1 MKNSYVYSSSNF
13 VGKTG
18 SSISFPSKNSRFK
31 FHIEFKA
38 YELFYSFYNHNI
50 CITTQGRKNFHIW
63 FDLDSVHWLVESIP
77 RLSSTKTQGLYK
89 FDDYRALEIRLESNR
104 RGEFIRIA
112 EDRREGN
119 SFLLV
124 PYGDKGDGFKLFY
137 KALNS
142 FLERISFTHK
152 GKAILSEEHPQPPY
166 IQNDPPFL
174 KSGEPIT
181 TSTSVS
187 PDVAV
192 LDSKVDEVLVASTPL
207 LELGS
212 PPQHSQLQSSTD
224 DKSGG
229 KGGLEDF
236 STAPLI
242 ETTPANTQMT
252 IFEGGRQPKVIISD
266 TYTELFPPLPRRMLS
281 PFAPAFV
288 PLSNNSFAALLNQD
302 HGDLEEEDPF
312 SMINERSLVLYSN
325 AVEDHEKERD
335 GPILYTHSEGE
346 DYVFIDSKLKPLQI
360 DLSRCPKHPLH
371 LHKAIKGRRTYSP
384 SQMVTRSKAKLLEAG
399 RRNTPIG
406 WEEEDEMH
414 YPQESHEDE
423 VIKFFKL
430 CCPNK
435 IDEPKPPNKPMSKS
449 QKKKLKKKKNK
460 RQVTDGFEDENYD
473 LDYAY

>member
-1 MKNSYVYSSSNF
+1 
-13 VGKTG
+13 
-18 SSISFPSKNSRFK
+18 
-31 FHIEFKA
+31 
-38 YELFYSFYNHNI
+38 
-50 CITTQGRKNFHIW
+50 
-63 FDLDSVHWLVESIP
+63 
-77 RLSSTKTQGLYK
+77 
-89 FDDYRALEIRLESNR
+89 
-104 RGEFIRIA
+104 
-112 EDRREGN
+112 
-119 SFLLV
+119 
-124 PYGDKGDGFKLFY
+124 
-137 KALNS
+137 
-142 FLERISFTHK
+142 
-152 GKAILSEEHPQPPY
+152 
-166 IQNDPPFL
+166 
-174 KSGEPIT
+174 
-181 TSTSVS
+181 
-187 PDVAV
+187 
-192 LDSKVDEVLVASTPL
+192 
-207 LELGS
+207 
-212 PPQHSQLQSSTD
+212 
-224 DKSGG
+224 
-229 KGGLEDF
+229 
-236 STAPLI
+236 
-242 ETTPANTQMT
+242 
-252 IFEGGRQPKVIISD
+252 
-266 TYTELFPPLPRRMLS
+266 MLS